1 MTRVALIGNAA
12 GGKSTLARR
21 LAAATQLALHH
32 VDRLQYAPDWT
43 VRPEADVTRA
53 LDEAASA
60 DRWVIDGWGPWPTI
74 ERRFARADTLI
85 WIDHPL
91 WVHFWWAAE
100 RQIAIAQG
108 EAGAR
113 SDGPPDPEPLSRT
126 RQLFET
132 IWGVDRLRPRLA
144 ELIDRHRQGRA
155 VHHLRSPEELDRFA
169 ATFA

>member
-32 VDRLQYAPDWT
+32 VDRLQYAPDCT
-43 VRPEADVTRA
+43 
-53 LDEAASA
+53 
-60 DRWVIDGWGPWPTI
+60 
-74 ERRFARADTLI
+74 ADTLI